1 MLVGMV
7 MYISVFKAEVGSKL
21 RPRSSFQVSQISK
34 THLMFTSLNKEKRK
48 GKTMLFSN
56 DINLNIFNLKFQSG
70 GKFLH
75 FTNFRKNKSLYLIW
89 NVEISNKNF
98 QWGNFSWNHSL
109 TVEYH
114 TERRNSRSHISLGA
128 IRLLLICIIA
138 RVNEYLG
145 RNLAISGTTLHLQV
159 RILIFA
165 VREWL
170 HHDRGRWNLR
180 HFLVYFLAPERT
192 ATERFQAKK
201 LRGW

>member
-34 THLMFTSLNKEKRK
+34 TRLMFTSPNKEKRK
-48 GKTMLFSN
+48 GKAILFSI
-56 DINLNIFNLKFQSG
+56 DINLNISNLKFQSAG
-70 GKFLH
+70 NFLH
-75 FTNFRKNKSLYLIW
+75 FTNFRKNKSLCLIW

-109 TVEYH
+109 AVEYH
-114 TERRNSRSHISLGA
+114 TERWNSRSHISFGA
-128 IRLLLICIIA
+128 IRWLLICIIA

-170 HHDRGRWNLR
+170 HHDRGRWHLR